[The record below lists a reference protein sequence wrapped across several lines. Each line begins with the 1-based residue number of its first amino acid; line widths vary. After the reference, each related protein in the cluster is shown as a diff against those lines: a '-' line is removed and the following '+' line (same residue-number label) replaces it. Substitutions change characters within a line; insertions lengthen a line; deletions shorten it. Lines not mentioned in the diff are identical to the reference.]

1 MGRRAELSAT
11 ARAAAPGVVV
21 TLAGPGGVGKTRTAC
36 QAAGAG
42 AWFFDLSAARDGGT
56 AAQRVLHALG
66 TRDAPSS
73 DVDVEE
79 HAARSL
85 ADVAPDVVV
94 LDNLEQV
101 EGGGPF
107 VERLRAHSPR
117 TSWLVTSRA
126 PLRVA
131 GEVVVPVEPFPGGG
145 DDAADLFL
153 RVLAGDAPPELHRD
167 RARLARLTRTLGGLP
182 LALEL
187 AAARAVVVPLDE
199 LEAAEPLRILVDPG
213 RAPDKASSLAR
224 SVAWSAE
231 LLSPPARR
239 LLAAA
244 AVFAGPFGLDGLA
257 AVGGADAT
265 AAVVDELARLH
276 LWRGDR
282 DGWRP
287 YEVVA
292 EYARDLL
299 DADAR
304 AAAELAHARWCWQR
318 SEPVGH
324 GEIMWSTWEELGPEL
339 DLAQRRAERPD
350 APAELRAVGQRLAV
364 RWHTVSCAQRSA
376 ADYVERARRMAPV
389 VHDRLSALITLRRCA
404 AESAPERLA
413 AVGNELEAVVAFADA
428 HGQADVAVVAR
439 SHLADH
445 AYRFERFAEATTRAQ
460 GALAAARAAGLHDL
474 ARDILRGVVNVGLA
488 HAGRYDEI
496 LANLRESRGDGEVP
510 PWLSTALDAREATT
524 RVEAGDLDGAERA
537 LARLGPEVR
546 LPPPV
551 ATEASISRARLAL
564 LREPAPLATVVA
576 TLGPDACPELRAAR
590 LLSGV
595 GDAEA
600 ELAACPRGPGRTA
613 GVARALVEIAAA
625 RSGRAPDPDLHPFD
639 PVCDAVSAGVRLL
652 AEHVRGRRSAR
663 EALVALD
670 GVAPP
675 SFELHLVRRVLRDRA
690 RVVEISADGAEV
702 VVGGARVTVSG
713 AAGRRV
719 AAALAAHHAAG
730 GSGLSAAALA
740 EAGWPGER
748 ITPAAAANR
757 VRVAIA
763 GLRAAG
769 LPVAFTRGIGWSLA
783 PEG

>member
-1 MGRRAELSAT
+1 M

-36 QAAGAG
+36 QALGAG

-107 VERLRAHSPR
+107 VERLRARSPR

-131 GEVVVPVEPFPGGG
+131 GEVVVHVEPFPGGG

-153 RVLAGDAPPELHRD
+153 RVLASDAPSELHRD
-167 RARLARLTRTLGGLP
+167 RDRLARLTRTLGGLP

-187 AAARAVVVPLDE
+187 AAARAVVVSLDE
-199 LEAAEPLRILVDPG
+199 LEAAQPLRVLVDPG

-244 AVFAGPFGLDGLA
+244 SVFAGPFELGGLA

-265 AAVVDELARLH
+265 PEVVDELARLH
-276 LWRGDR
+276 LWRGDGE
-282 DGWRP
+282 GWRP

-292 EYARDLL
+292 QYARDLL
-299 DADAR
+299 DDDAR

-324 GEIMWSTWEELGPEL
+324 GEIMWSTWEALGPEL

-364 RWHTVSCAQRSA
+364 RWHIVSCAQRSA

-389 VHDRLSALITLRRCA
+389 VHDRLSALITLRRCT
-404 AESAPERLA
+404 AETAPERLA
-413 AVGNELEAVVAFADA
+413 GVGNELEAVVAFADA
-428 HGQADVAVVAR
+428 HGHADVAVVAR

-445 AYRFERFAEATTRAQ
+445 AYRLERFAEATTRAQ

-474 ARDILRGVVNVGLA
+474 ARDILRGVINAGLA
-488 HAGRYDEI
+488 HAGRYDRI
-496 LANLRESRGDGEVP
+496 LAHLREARGDDPP
-510 PWLSTALDAREATT
+510 PWLSTVLDVREATT
-524 RVEAGDLDGAERA
+524 SLEAGDLDAADRA
-537 LARLGPEVR
+537 LRRLAPPER
-546 LPPPV
+546 LQRE
-551 ATEASISRARLAL
+551 AALEASMVRARLAL

-576 TLGPDACPELRAAR
+576 NLGPGACPEVRAAR
-590 LLSGV
+590 LLSAA
-595 GDAEA
+595 GDAEE

-613 GVARALVEIAAA
+613 GVTRALVEIAAA
-625 RSGRAPDPDLHPFD
+625 RSGRVPDPDLHPFD
-639 PVCDAVSAGVRLL
+639 PVCEAVSAGMRLL
-652 AEHVRGRRSAR
+652 AEQVRGRRSAR
-663 EALVALD
+663 EAMLALD
-670 GVAPP
+670 GVGPP

-690 RVVEISADGAEV
+690 RVVEVSADGAEV
-702 VVGGARVTVSG
+702 VVGGARVTISS

-719 AAALAAHHAAG
+719 AAALAAHHTAG
-730 GSGLSAAALA
+730 GPGLSAAALA
-740 EAGWPGER
+740 QAGWPGER

-757 VRVAIA
+757 VRVAVA
-763 GLRAAG
+763 ALRAAG